1 MFSFSNISTTIPHL
15 SSFDSNSL
23 SICFCFTCYWPVAV
37 FKMLVWNDDFI
48 SVLIYFQ
55 VRFQGV
61 WLDSGTD
68 GTHLPGRRSI
78 QRPNAEMST
87 LERSNGT
94 SWTSSPLI
102 RRRIP
107 NKENS
112 SHENGSVAE
121 TKAENRLIKIHREG
135 DDPGL
140 TACNV
145 GFRRLSGLCADETTL
160 RIIPEK
166 TEEGRRL
173 WRFLHP
179 RPALDLHA
187 LNTCAAEI
195 KK

>member
-1 MFSFSNISTTIPHL
+1 
-15 SSFDSNSL
+15 
-23 SICFCFTCYWPVAV
+23 
-37 FKMLVWNDDFI
+37 MLVWNDDFI
-48 SVLIYFQ
+48 SALIYFQ

-61 WLDSGTD
+61 WQDSGTD

-112 SHENGSVAE
+112 SRENGSVAE

-145 GFRRLSGLCADETTL
+145 GFRLLSGLCADETTP

-166 TEEGRRL
+166 TEEWRRL
-173 WRFLHP
+173 WLVSPPSPSP
-179 RPALDLHA
+179 RPARAQHLCRGNNKIKAFL
-187 LNTCAAEI
+187 LTSAAAVMGCSCRSC
-195 KK
+195 